1 MSRHRLPRELSGT
14 ALGPD
19 LIDFLANTIRKR
31 LSMIDI
37 AAFRAGH
44 IHRLARICATDAERA
59 FDRLSGVVHLP
70 HLP

>member
-1 MSRHRLPRELSGT
+1 MTRKVSGT

-19 LIDFLANTIRKR
+19 LGMIVFPANTIRKR
-31 LSMIDI
+31 LPMIGI

-44 IHRLARICATDAERA
+44 NQRLARMYATDAERA

-70 HLP
+70 RWP